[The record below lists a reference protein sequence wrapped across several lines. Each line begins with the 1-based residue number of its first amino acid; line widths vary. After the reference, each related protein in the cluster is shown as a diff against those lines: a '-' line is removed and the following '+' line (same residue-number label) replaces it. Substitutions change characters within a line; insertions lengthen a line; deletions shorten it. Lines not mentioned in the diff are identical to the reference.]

1 MPICPNCDLAYL
13 DGESHHCGD
22 RTDQRPS
29 ANWVTLGG
37 AVSGAI
43 AGIVLVTVVSIMADG
58 GPYPILLG
66 LVFGAPFGALIGALV
81 GARRAARK

>member
-1 MPICPNCDLAYL
+1 
-13 DGESHHCGD
+13 
-22 RTDQRPS
+22 
-29 ANWVTLGG
+29 
-37 AVSGAI
+37 VSGAI
-43 AGIVLVTVVSIMADG
+43 VGIVLVTVVSIMADG